1 MMIWADAVR
10 TAGSL
15 DRMKLIEVMESGKT
29 YDMPSGQCAI
39 DPLTHHAI
47 RDVYIADLKDKTYI
61 IKKKFSQVQP
71 ADTQMVCNLKETPNA
86 NKHYEISLE

>member
-1 MMIWADAVR
+1 MIWADAVR

-15 DRMKLIEVMESGKT
+15 DRMELIKVLESGKT
-29 YDMPSGQCAI
+29 YNMPSGQSAI

-47 RDVYIADLKDKTYI
+47 RDVYIADLQDKTYI